1 MAELAGLIESILQN
15 LRLFHKM
22 LRRSSLRLR
31 SHLLI
36 GLLLDNFE
44 VAHVILIL
52 QLTFSIVWQ
61 STVSGLDKS

>member
-1 MAELAGLIESILQN
+1 MAELAGFIESILQN

-31 SHLLI
+31 SHLLV
-36 GLLLDNFE
+36 GFLLDNFE